1 MKDDYILIV
10 DDELPIREMIHTS
23 LDMAGFQCLQAE
35 DAKQAHQMIRPAS
48 SIDFAGL
55 DDAGWRQWCR
65 SMSSFET

>member
-35 DAKQAHQMIRPAS
+35 DAKQAHQIIVDQRPAL
-48 SIDFAGL
+48 ILEA
-55 DDAGWRQWCR
+55 
-65 SMSSFET
+65 